1 MNEERAKRDA
11 LRVRNGGSI
20 WSSGAV
26 RAHPSTAP
34 HPSNE
39 RHPGCSGHAV
49 SGVRSCLLSRLCA
62 CGAVPTASKCVCFTY
77 HRAREANADSDGQG
91 AAPASA
97 PPGGRAVSK
106 SSSSEG
112 TSQLPCVEPDR
123 NGRHWAEAERD
134 AAASQTHG
142 KLRGHR
148 SLPRGHEPRATAA
161 TATAA
166 TLSQPQEELPLL
178 GIPPQEAPQLTVRIN
193 PSPCGC
199 SAPRV

>member
-112 TSQLPCVEPDR
+112 TSQLPCV
-123 NGRHWAEAERD
+123 
-134 AAASQTHG
+134 SQTETDATG
-142 KLRGHR
+142 PKLRGTR
-148 SLPRGHEPRATAA
+148 PPRRRTASCAA
-161 TATAA
+161 TGRCRGGTSRG
-166 TLSQPQEELPLL
+166 LQPPQPQ
-178 GIPPQEAPQLTVRIN
+178 PPR
-193 PSPCGC
+193 
-199 SAPRV
+199 SASRRRSCHC